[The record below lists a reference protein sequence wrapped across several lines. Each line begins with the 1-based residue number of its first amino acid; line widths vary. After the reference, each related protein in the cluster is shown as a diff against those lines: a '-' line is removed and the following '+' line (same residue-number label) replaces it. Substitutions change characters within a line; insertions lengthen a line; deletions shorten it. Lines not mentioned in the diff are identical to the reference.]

1 MKLPPTAATRG
12 FKEQLSRLEPVRTE
26 LAPTKF
32 IMRPFRLGVEDYVN
46 QRAGTVFTV
55 RCVASAAIKNQ
66 QLWKAAKF
74 GNALFSFMGCLHLPH
89 TKTGM
94 RWSLTLSQK
103 RPRITL
109 DAGAIYAIDS
119 MHHNIVHAPRCVRSQ
134 EHRRAIGALRELTHP
149 RRGSPRPAACGRHSV
164 RSPDALSNGL
174 LIPRTRWQRLGMIRS
189 QSERGPSDAKTPS
202 AGAVRLGH

>member
-1 MKLPPTAATRG
+1 MKLPPAAAARG

-103 RPRITL
+103 RPRITPH
-109 DAGAIYAIDS
+109 AGAIYAIYS
-119 MHHNIVHAPRCVRSQ
+119 MHHISYTRLDAFVHKNIVELSVPASQTIRTASQRASLPSRYCQNSAPR
-134 EHRRAIGALRELTHP
+134 
-149 RRGSPRPAACGRHSV
+149 
-164 RSPDALSNGL
+164 
-174 LIPRTRWQRLGMIRS
+174 
-189 QSERGPSDAKTPS
+189 PSIC
-202 AGAVRLGH
+202 